1 MSSAPHRKNLMIIQI
16 TQRSP
21 KLLALFL
28 ITAASTFGQGVPSVQ
43 QHADRSRCSNIVAL
57 AGNVNLNCSS
67 LTPAQKK
74 TLDSIPALLN
84 KILANQMDSD
94 AIMQKLDEILK
105 TQAAPA
111 TTNSCPNGI
120 CISGGSVEHPEVNN
134 FGEKPPSIADFQLVT
149 SSSPAVEL
157 PAFNANG
164 HPVTSFKFY
173 ITTPWNAP
181 QFLAI
186 CDRPC
191 HAYDVRK
198 AKPSGVMI
206 MPTFRSGSLPGEPNY
221 ALFVVDIRP
230 FQTYTY
236 YLFSVVS
243 DDTEPARVLSFASS
257 VAALM
262 PQ

>member
-1 MSSAPHRKNLMIIQI
+1 MITQIIQ
-16 TQRSP
+16 RSL
-21 KLLALFL
+21 KLLPLFL
-28 ITAASTFGQGVPSVQ
+28 ITAASTFGQGAPTLQ

-74 TLDSIPALLN
+74 ILDSIPALLN
-84 KILANQMDSD
+84 KILSNQLNSD

-105 TQAAPA
+105 AQTAPA
-111 TTNSCPNGI
+111 TVNSCPNGI

-134 FGEKPPSIADFQLVT
+134 FGEKQPSIVDFEPVT

-157 PAFNANG
+157 PDFGVVG

-191 HAYDVRK
+191 HAYDVRR
-198 AKPSGVMI
+198 AKPSGVM
-206 MPTFRSGSLPGEPNY
+206 MLPNFRSGSLPGEPNY

-243 DDTEPARVLSFASS
+243 DDTEPAKILSFAPS